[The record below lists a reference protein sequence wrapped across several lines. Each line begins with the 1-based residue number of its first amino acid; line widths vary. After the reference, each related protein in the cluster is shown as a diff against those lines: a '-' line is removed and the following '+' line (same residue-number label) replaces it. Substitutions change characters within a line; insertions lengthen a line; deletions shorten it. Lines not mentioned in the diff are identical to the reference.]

1 MTTTRADP
9 TVDSEIKGE
18 IPAAAPPAD
27 LALSRYVEDR
37 RELSPGHAV
46 RLLRNGEETFPAWLA
61 AIEAARHRISLE
73 MYIFN
78 DDAIGRQFADAL
90 GRAARRGVEVRVMYD
105 YVGCR
110 AT

>member
-1 MTTTRADP
+1 
-9 TVDSEIKGE
+9 
-18 IPAAAPPAD
+18 
-27 LALSRYVEDR
+27 
-37 RELSPGHAV
+37 
-46 RLLRNGEETFPAWLA
+46 
-61 AIEAARHRISLE
+61 

-110 AT
+110 ATPAEFFARMRAQGVHTIAYHKLPVLAAAVLGADAPQPPQDAGV